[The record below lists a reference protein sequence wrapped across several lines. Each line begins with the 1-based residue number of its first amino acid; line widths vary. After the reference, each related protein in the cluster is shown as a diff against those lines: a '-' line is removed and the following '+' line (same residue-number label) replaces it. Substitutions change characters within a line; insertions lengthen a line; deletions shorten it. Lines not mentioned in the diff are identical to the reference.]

1 MQWGTGARTA
11 VAVALVALLGCGAE
25 VTAQTPNSSNTWPT
39 GRVRLLVP
47 FGAGSATD
55 VTARLFADRLSQ
67 RWNQSVI
74 VENRPGADSNIAVG
88 AFAQQRDENTLLY
101 SAPNPISVNPSIYD
115 KLPYDPTRDMVP
127 ISMGSE
133 IYIIVSVP
141 EQLKLG
147 RLQDL
152 VSLAKAQPGKL
163 NWVATPGVVYFMTA
177 GFLKTQG
184 LDMVQVP
191 YRDFVQAVND
201 LAEGRIQMTVT
212 SLQTASPQIQAGKVK
227 PLAVTSDKRM
237 PQLPELPTVK
247 EAGAPTWTFG
257 AFGGFFGG
265 RDMPAA
271 LVERLSADVRW
282 AGTDAEMAKKL
293 AGAGIAVRTST
304 PAEFA
309 AAIEGERAKVAEY
322 ATVLGTKKQQQQ

>member
-1 MQWGTGARTA
+1 MIWGTSA
-11 VAVALVALLGCGAE
+11 VKAIAAALVALLSDSWQAAAQAPSGA
-25 VTAQTPNSSNTWPT
+25 PNWPT

-55 VTARLFADRLSQ
+55 VTARLFADKLSQ

-101 SAPNPISVNPSIYD
+101 SAPNPISVNPSIYE
-115 KLPYDPTRDMVP
+115 KLPYDPTRDLVP

-133 IYIIVSVP
+133 IYIVIAVPVS
-141 EQLKLG
+141 LKLDT
-147 RLQDL
+147 LPDL
-152 VSLAKAQPGKL
+152 VGLLKAQPGKM

-177 GFLKTQG
+177 GFLKSSG

-212 SLQTASPQIQAGKVK
+212 SLQTASPQLQAGKIK
-227 PLAVTSDKRM
+227 LLAVTSDKRM
-237 PQLPELPTVK
+237 PQLPDLPTVS
-247 EAGAPTWTFG
+247 EAGSPRWSFG

-282 AGTDAEMAKKL
+282 AGTDAEIAKKL
-293 AGAGIAVRTST
+293 GGAGIAVRTST

-309 AAIEGERAKVAEY
+309 AAIERERAKVAEY
-322 ATVLGTKKQQQQ
+322 AKTLGTKKQ